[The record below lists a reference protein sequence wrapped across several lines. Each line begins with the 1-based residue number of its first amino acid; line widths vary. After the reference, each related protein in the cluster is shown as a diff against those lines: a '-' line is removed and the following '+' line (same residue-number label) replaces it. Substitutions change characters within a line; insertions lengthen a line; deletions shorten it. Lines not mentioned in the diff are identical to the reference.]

1 VQEDARA
8 VAAGVRARGHVDPA
22 PHRDAQAP
30 FDGRRAV
37 GDGGARPAGED
48 RGREPTVARQQRVS
62 DRVHAAMDAVQPT
75 HGDPIAHG
83 AGAETEL
90 DELPERD
97 DPVLAGSEL
106 RDRPIQRGGLRRYVR
121 QEDG

>member
-1 VQEDARA
+1 
-8 VAAGVRARGHVDPA
+8 
-22 PHRDAQAP
+22 
-30 FDGRRAV
+30 
-37 GDGGARPAGED
+37 
-48 RGREPTVARQQRVS
+48 
-62 DRVHAAMDAVQPT
+62 MDAVQPT

-106 RDRPIQRGGLRRYVR
+106 RDRPIQRGVFDDTSARRTVKR
-121 QEDG
+121 